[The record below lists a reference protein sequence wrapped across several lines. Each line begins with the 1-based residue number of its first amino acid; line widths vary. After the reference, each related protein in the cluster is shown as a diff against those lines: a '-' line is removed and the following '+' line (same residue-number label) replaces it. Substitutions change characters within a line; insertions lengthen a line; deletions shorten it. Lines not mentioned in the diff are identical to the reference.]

1 MLSFE
6 KLKDFL
12 ILILIFGII
21 YWFQQVD
28 DKKRCKKREGLYDNI
43 KLPLLATAL
52 VGLVVF
58 WEKTNVLAIFISDP
72 SLTTSTLPTSG
83 LPTSGLPTSGLP
95 TSGLPSSGLPTSG
108 LPGSALPGS
117 ALPGSA
123 LPGSTLPNAQ
133 HGGDFV
139 QGMNFND
146 ELDVFTQMAEW

>member
-72 SLTTSTLPTSG
+72 ALPTTTLPV
-83 LPTSGLPTSGLP
+83 SGLP

-108 LPGSALPGS
+108 LPSSSLPGS